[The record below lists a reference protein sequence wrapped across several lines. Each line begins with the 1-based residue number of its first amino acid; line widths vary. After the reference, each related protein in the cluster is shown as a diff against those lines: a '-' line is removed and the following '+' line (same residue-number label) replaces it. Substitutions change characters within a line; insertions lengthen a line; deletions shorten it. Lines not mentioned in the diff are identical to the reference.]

1 MYKLARDEK
10 TSLVMVYARNK
21 LVRGEL
27 VTKQDV
33 RVNIWLRSAGVSNY
47 IHLLNSQVW
56 FFGGEPPKSLE
67 YAEYFLPAGRII
79 GFHPAPQIS
88 NQAAAEQEPLDF
100 DASVP
105 NRSMLEVEC
114 ILGAFILKGKVRTST
129 QVDLP
134 TNIEM
139 MHMTWLSVY
148 DAAISSPF
156 LSQMP
161 VIHVPFVLVNP
172 DQVSIGFP

>member
-1 MYKLARDEK
+1 MYKIARDEK
-10 TSLVMVYARNK
+10 TTLVMVYARNK

-33 RVNIWLRSAGVSNY
+33 RVNIWLRSQGVPNY
-47 IHLLNSQVW
+47 IHLLRSQVW
-56 FFGGEPPKSLE
+56 FFGGEPPRSLE

-79 GFHPAPQIS
+79 GFHLAPPIS
-88 NQAAAEQEPLDF
+88 SHTAVEQEFLDY

-114 ILGAFILKGKVRTST
+114 ILGAFIVKGKVRTST

-134 TNIEM
+134 TNVEM

-148 DAAISSPF
+148 DADISSPF
-156 LSQMP
+156 LNQMP
-161 VIHVPFVLVNP
+161 VIHVPFALINP
-172 DQVSIGFP
+172 DQVSLGLR

>member
-1 MYKLARDEK
+1 MDKLARDEK
-10 TSLVMVYARNK
+10 TTLVMVYARNK

-33 RVNIWLRSAGVSNY
+33 RVNIWLRSAGVPNY
-47 IHLLNSQVW
+47 IHLFNSQIW

-67 YAEYFLPAGRII
+67 YAEYFLPTGRII
-79 GFHPAPQIS
+79 GFHLAQPI
-88 NQAAAEQEPLDF
+88 NGQAETEQEILDY

-105 NRSMLEVEC
+105 NRTMLEVEC

-134 TNIEM
+134 TNVEM
-139 MHMTWLSVY
+139 MHMSWLAIY
-148 DAAISSPF
+148 EADISSPF

-161 VIHVPFVLVNP
+161 VIHAPFVLVNP